1 MTDRELRKL
10 RRVDLLELLAQVSR
24 EKEALQDQVAALQAQ
39 LAERQLNMDQAG
51 TFAEASLRL
60 SGVFADIDAAGA
72 QYLYNLQQ
80 LSQERT
86 AACERLEAESRA
98 QADAILAEA
107 KTQAAALEA
116 EAQTKADAILARAQS
131 QADAYWADVSVRL
144 QRFYDEHPGL
154 RSALEQ
160 K

>member
-10 RRVDLLELLAQVSR
+10 RRVDLLELLTQVSR

-39 LAERQLNMDQAG
+39 LAERQLNLDRAG
-51 TFAEASLRL
+51 TMAEASLRL

-86 AACERLEAESRA
+86 AACERLEAETRA
-98 QADAILAEA
+98 QADAIL
-107 KTQAAALEA
+107 A
-116 EAQTKADAILARAQS
+116 EAQTKADAILAQAQS

-144 QRFYDEHPGL
+144 QRFYDAHPGL

>member
-24 EKEALQDQVAALQAQ
+24 EKEAMQDQVAALQAQ
-39 LAERQLNMDQAG
+39 LAERQLNLDRAG
-51 TFAEASLRL
+51 TMAEASLRL

-72 QYLYNLQQ
+72 QYLYNIQQ

-86 AACERLEAESRA
+86 AACERLEAETRA

-107 KTQAAALEA
+107 QA
-116 EAQTKADAILARAQS
+116 KADAILAQAQS

>member
-72 QYLYNLQQ
+72 QYLYNIQQ
-80 LSQERT
+80 LSQKRT

-107 KTQAAALEA
+107 
-116 EAQTKADAILARAQS
+116 QTKADAILAQAQS

>member
-39 LAERQLNMDQAG
+39 LAERQLNLDRAG
-51 TFAEASLRL
+51 TMAEASLRL

-72 QYLYNLQQ
+72 QYLYNIQQ

-86 AACERLEAESRA
+86 AACERLEAETRA

-107 KTQAAALEA
+107 QA
-116 EAQTKADAILARAQS
+116 KADAILAQAQS